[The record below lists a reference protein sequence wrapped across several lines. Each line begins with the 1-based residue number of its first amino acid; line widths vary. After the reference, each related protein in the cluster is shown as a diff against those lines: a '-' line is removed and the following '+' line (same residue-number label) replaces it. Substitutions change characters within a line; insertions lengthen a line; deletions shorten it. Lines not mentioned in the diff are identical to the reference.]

1 MKDTEINCNDFYGYE
16 NWETWS
22 LGVLISNDEGLYNI
36 LRRKSSLYNE
46 TKVEEFIKEI
56 FPDGIPD
63 YETYGKEACYREVN
77 WTEILEIVEGFQND

>member
-1 MKDTEINCNDFYGYE
+1 MRNIEDTCNGYA

-46 TKVEEFIKEI
+46 TRVEEFIKDLYPE
-56 FPDGIPD
+56 GIPD
-63 YETYGKEACYREVN
+63 YESEGKEDCYKDVN
-77 WTEILEIVEGFQND
+77 WTEILEIIEGM